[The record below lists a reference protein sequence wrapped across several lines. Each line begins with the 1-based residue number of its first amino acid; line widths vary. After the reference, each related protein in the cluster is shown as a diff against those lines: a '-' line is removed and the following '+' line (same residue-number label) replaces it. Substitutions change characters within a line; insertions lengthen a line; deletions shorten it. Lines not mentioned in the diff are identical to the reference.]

1 MLKCFSMLSEQV
13 EGATVMRAPF
23 FHQMFFLATCV
34 CRGAFVFIE
43 SLLLAP
49 CIFRG
54 ASFFIGG
61 LYLASYIFRG
71 ASFFH
76 WRSLF
81 NSMQF

>member
-1 MLKCFSMLSEQV
+1 VFFYVVGAGRGCNSHEGTFFSSDV
-13 EGATVMRAPF
+13 
-23 FHQMFFLATCV
+23 FLATCV